1 MEKAQG
7 QIAIGKRKRG
17 WPTYYIRAIG
27 PKQQLRPGEIRV
39 SLSVAF
45 DPALLSKHFKL
56 DTELQGP
63 QRPFLTAETE
73 HKS

>member
-1 MEKAQG
+1 MEKAHG
-7 QIAIGKRKRG
+7 QVAIGKRQRG
-17 WPTYYIRAIG
+17 WPQYYIRAIG
-27 PKQQLRPGEIRV
+27 PKQQLRTGEIRV

-56 DTELQGP
+56 NTELQGP

-73 HKS
+73 QQT